1 MRTNSAITTRTT
13 AAHTASRNSVT
24 PIDPLSIHFP
34 LADIRADCTVAVIAI
49 MKRRNA
55 ALRTT
60 ETVRASAIVL
70 HTRRPVRVPILA
82 DTMTPN
88 LDGVYTTQAPV
99 LITRHHQT
107 TNAISTG
114 TQIYRAQFA
123 RSSREDITYTEVMTL
138 DDTAMRAILMNSTAG
153 TG

>member
-1 MRTNSAITTRTT
+1 
-13 AAHTASRNSVT
+13 
-24 PIDPLSIHFP
+24 
-34 LADIRADCTVAVIAI
+34 
-49 MKRRNA
+49 MKRQNA

-60 ETVRASAIVL
+60 ETVRASIIVL
-70 HTRRPVRVPILA
+70 HPKRPVRVPILA
-82 DTMTPN
+82 DTMTPK
-88 LDGVYTTQAPV
+88 LDGVYTTQALV
-99 LITRHHQT
+99 LITRYQ